1 MAFSF
6 KPTFGATSTTTT
18 TTGDNSCGRMVYGHF
33 DTETL
38 RHLGPEVRLF
48 FLIKKLMLL
57 LLLISDNG
65 LVAPGIDSGSN
76 VIVVNG

>member
-38 RHLGPEVRLF
+38 RARSQTF
-48 FLIKKLMLL
+48 FPNKKTY
-57 LLLISDNG
+57 
-65 LVAPGIDSGSN
+65 
-76 VIVVNG
+76 VVVVVDI